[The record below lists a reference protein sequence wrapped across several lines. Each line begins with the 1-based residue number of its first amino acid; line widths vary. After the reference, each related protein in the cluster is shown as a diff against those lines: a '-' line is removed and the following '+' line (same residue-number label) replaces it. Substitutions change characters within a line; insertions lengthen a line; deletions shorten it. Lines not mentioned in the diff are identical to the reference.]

1 MTRPDASERPP
12 TWLMVGGLLIGFLV
26 GAVPSRLIDGPLL
39 VDLAVALVGAWLFGQ
54 LAGLAYDRFG
64 HRLG

>member
-1 MTRPDASERPP
+1 
-12 TWLMVGGLLIGFLV
+12 MVGGLLIGFLV